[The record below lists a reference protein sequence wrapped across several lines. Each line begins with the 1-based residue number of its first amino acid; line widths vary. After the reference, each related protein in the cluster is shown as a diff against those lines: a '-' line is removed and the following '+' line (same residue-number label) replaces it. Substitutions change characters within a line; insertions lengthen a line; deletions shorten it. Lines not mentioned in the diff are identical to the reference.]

1 LQSQITK
8 VSTQYNVR
16 PGVESIDFAV

>member
-1 LQSQITK
+1 M

-16 PGVESIDFAV
+16 GALICN